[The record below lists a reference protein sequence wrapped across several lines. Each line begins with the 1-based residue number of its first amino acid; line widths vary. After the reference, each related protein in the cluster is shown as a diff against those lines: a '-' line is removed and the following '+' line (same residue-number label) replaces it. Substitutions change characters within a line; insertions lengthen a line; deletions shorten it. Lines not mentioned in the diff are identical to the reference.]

1 MDILK
6 TYSGQRSDME
16 GWLKTA
22 QMNLDMNLRLEYLAG
37 AALNSQVQEEIFSKM
52 VAEINYPS
60 NLSRLVPGDEKRY
73 RQWLRFSFGPPEDNV
88 RMGLD
93 RLTEMLQGCLRSGV
107 SGGHSSLLSAFF
119 HGSELFCP
127 PLRGKFHG
135 LELLLQQY
143 FQCGTL
149 AGLHRAFHAH
159 HHDG

>member
-1 MDILK
+1 MRSAIG
-6 TYSGQRSDME
+6 SGFKNGS
-16 GWLKTA
+16 
-22 QMNLDMNLRLEYLAG
+22 
-37 AALNSQVQEEIFSKM
+37 
-52 VAEINYPS
+52 
-60 NLSRLVPGDEKRY
+60 
-73 RQWLRFSFGPPEDNV
+73 PPE
-88 RMGLD
+88 LHD
-93 RLTEMLQGCLRSGV
+93 RLGCLRSGV